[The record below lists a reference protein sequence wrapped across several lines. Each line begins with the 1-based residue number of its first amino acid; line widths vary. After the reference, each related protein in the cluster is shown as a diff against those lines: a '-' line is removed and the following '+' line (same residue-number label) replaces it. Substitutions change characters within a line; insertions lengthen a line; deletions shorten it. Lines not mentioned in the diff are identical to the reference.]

1 MGKKN
6 IDKLFQEKFQDFSQ
20 LPDEKVWE
28 RLETSL
34 DEKRKDRKLIPIW
47 WKLGGVAAVLAI
59 AFFAVNPFEKTTD
72 IPTVT
77 DTEYVVPKIN
87 NVPKTE
93 VEISKEDE
101 RIEKSEGTLTDSDTN
116 KSKKDEVV
124 KQPSKNGINSVIINT
139 KQNATTGIASN
150 INKEKS
156 LNKTKSLDE
165 RNNSTKEEI
174 AIAHITDVN
183 KTDANNTNATVKKE
197 SKFLDDDSRIPN
209 KTTLNNTK
217 EEVLVSV
224 DTVQKKS
231 IYDEINEIK
240 EAEEDAIT
248 ANKSSKWSVGASV
261 APVYFNSL
269 NSGSPIDENF
279 ISNTKTGNV
288 NVSYGVSVAYNVGKK
303 FSIRS
308 GLHKVDYGYNTNDV
322 VFKSVF
328 NPETNSIINSIDYA
342 SNSENVV
349 VETKKKPS
357 LSDPGNSEFSAKST
371 SREGRMVQQFGYI
384 EMPLE
389 VNYALTDGKFGVNL
403 IGGVSSLFL
412 LDNSI
417 SLEAD
422 NLKTELGESNN
433 INSLN
438 FSTNV
443 GVGLNYKFT
452 PKVQLNI
459 EPMFKYQLNTFSN
472 TSGDFQPFTMGVYS
486 GLSFK
491 F

>member
-20 LPDEKVWE
+20 LPDQKVWE

-34 DEKRKDRKLIPIW
+34 DEKKKDRKLIPIW

-59 AFFAVNPFEKTTD
+59 VFFAVNPFEKTTD
-72 IPTVT
+72 IPSVT
-77 DTEYVVPKIN
+77 DTEGVTPKIKVVP
-87 NVPKTE
+87 VTE
-93 VEISKEDE
+93 LDLQNKDG
-101 RIEKSEGTLTDSDTN
+101 RFDKGEGALTD
-116 KSKKDEVV
+116 
-124 KQPSKNGINSVIINT
+124 
-139 KQNATTGIASN
+139 
-150 INKEKS
+150 
-156 LNKTKSLDE
+156 
-165 RNNSTKEEI
+165 
-174 AIAHITDVN
+174 
-183 KTDANNTNATVKKE
+183 TDANKSDGEDAVKPPSSEDVNSERIQTKQKTATGIVSSQNKGKNLNTAELLVQGSKSTQEETAIASGSTVIEEGANQANSTVKKE
-197 SKFLDDDSRIPN
+197 SKFLNNNLANSN
-209 KTTLNNTK
+209 KKALEDHK
-217 EEVLVSV
+217 EEALATA
-224 DTVQKKS
+224 DTVHKKS
-231 IYDEINEIK
+231 IYDEIEASK
-240 EAEEDAIT
+240 EADAIAT
-248 ANKSSKWSVGASV
+248 NRSNKWSVGASV

-269 NSGSPIDENF
+269 NNGSPIDENF
-279 ISNTKTGNV
+279 ISNSKTGNV
-288 NVSYGVSVAYNVGKK
+288 NLSYGVSVAYNVGKK
-303 FSIRS
+303 LSIRS

-328 NPETNSIINSIDYA
+328 NPETNSIINSIDYD
-342 SNSENVV
+342 SNSESVV
-349 VETKKKPS
+349 VENKKSSS
-357 LSDPGNSEFSAKST
+357 LSDPGSTEFSAKST
-371 SREGRMVQQFGYI
+371 SREGKMVQQFGYI